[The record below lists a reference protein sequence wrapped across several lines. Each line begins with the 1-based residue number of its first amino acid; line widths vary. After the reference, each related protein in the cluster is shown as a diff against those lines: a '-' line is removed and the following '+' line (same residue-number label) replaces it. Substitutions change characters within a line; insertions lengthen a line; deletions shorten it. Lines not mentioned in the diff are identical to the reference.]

1 MAVKGLEQTQ
11 SRLDQVKKFGGLV
24 VVAILAA
31 ALVVGALVFTGVLSF
46 LTVPRIRVLGFV
58 VPSEWVVFIGAF
70 TVALTL
76 IIGYVY
82 YAQLVLSTL
91 AKAKKLWMG
100 LPDLL
105 QSVVLALQAVA
116 LVAGLIFL
124 TDRYILVGE
133 VLGYQQTT
141 LVGAPV
147 AVGLAILVL
156 TVVVRDR
163 GWSLMEWA
171 RTFYLSALLAGLV
184 GALVG
189 FAFAGVYID
198 NPPEA
203 GLQRTLALVF
213 TTPPGAFLVAWGAL
227 LYMLLRRRKTIQDS
241 FVTGLL
247 TRSGYAQMRQVE
259 TPSVSLVT
267 GLVLAVGTAAV
278 VGLFGT
284 APDSAVQ
291 RALLSVVLVW
301 PVVTIATSLGWP
313 SRERFNIVIEDIN
326 VRSSTGNREVTLRN
340 TASESVRLHGA
351 KVTDAHNRLYQIRI
365 DIELGAGEGAKFEI
379 PESFEFAT
387 HGRYELAELP
397 FGVALMRDAT
407 EPAIVTRRGRQ
418 YVLVWIDQQDEYV
431 DAEAEAV
438 TGTVTAA

>member
-24 VVAILAA
+24 IVAILAA

-46 LTVPRIRVLGFV
+46 LTVPQVRVLGFV

-76 IIGYVY
+76 IVGYVY

-91 AKAKKLWMG
+91 EKAKELWMG

-105 QSVVLALQAVA
+105 QSVVLALQTVA
-116 LVAGLIFL
+116 LVAGLILL
-124 TDRYILVGE
+124 TDQYILTGE

-141 LVGAPV
+141 LIGAPIV
-147 AVGLAILVL
+147 VGLAILVV
-156 TVVVRDR
+156 TVVVRNR

-171 RTFYLSALLAGLV
+171 RTFYLSALLAGLI

-259 TPSVSLVT
+259 TLSVSLVT
-267 GLVLAVGTAAV
+267 GLVLAVVVALTVAERERPVWELVRRGDWDALRRPTLYSALAGLAV
-278 VGLFGT
+278 TLYIWAWPPG
-284 APDSAVQ
+284 
-291 RALLSVVLVW
+291 VVLVGILGDVSAVDIRQSLI
-301 PVVTIATSLGWP
+301 PLLHSLGVP
-313 SRERFNIVIEDIN
+313 DSVTGHGEESAGIVHLNMTVDVVRVVSIAALGNESETQR
-326 VRSSTGNREVTLRN
+326 VRSSRSCWCGRSSQSPRRSVGPRRIGSTSSSRISTSGVRPA
-340 TASESVRLHGA
+340 TAR
-351 KVTDAHNRLYQIRI
+351 
-365 DIELGAGEGAKFEI
+365 
-379 PESFEFAT
+379 
-387 HGRYELAELP
+387 
-397 FGVALMRDAT
+397 
-407 EPAIVTRRGRQ
+407 
-418 YVLVWIDQQDEYV
+418 
-431 DAEAEAV
+431 
-438 TGTVTAA
+438 